1 MLLWS
6 IHISTLKPQIAH
18 VSEQLGLS
26 ALEGLGHLEFVN
38 VQRAFHTGTKIL
50 TGGRDF
56 CMIKLAIRFL
66 N

>member
-50 TGGRDF
+50 TGG
-56 CMIKLAIRFL
+56 
-66 N
+66 